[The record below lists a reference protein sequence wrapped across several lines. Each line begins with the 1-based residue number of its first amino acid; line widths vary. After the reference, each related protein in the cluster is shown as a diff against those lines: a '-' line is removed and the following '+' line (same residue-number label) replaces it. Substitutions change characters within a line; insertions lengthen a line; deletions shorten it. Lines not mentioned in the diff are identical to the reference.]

1 MIICK
6 VISKFDKNL
15 AKMKGKIPRNPQLNV
30 FRTPLVNVIN
40 MKHELVLLA
49 QKIDWEKVEKE
60 FSVYYPGLGRPAVP
74 IRKMVGSMLLKQ
86 MYNLGDETF
95 VARWIENPYWQYF
108 CGETYFQYDNPYDPS
123 DFVHFRKRIGEEGA
137 QKILKLSISLF
148 DSREVHEKEIL
159 IDTTVQEKNITFP
172 TDSKLH
178 KKIIEGCL
186 KIAEKE
192 KIKLRQ
198 RYTRIVKQLMI
209 DQRFREHPK
218 RMKKA
223 NAAARKL
230 KTIAGRLVRDIER
243 NLDEVDRLSSYDEQL
258 WLYLLVLGQKR
269 DDKNKLYS
277 FHAPEVKCI
286 SKGKEHKKYEFGNKS
301 CFAITKTTGIVV
313 GAMAFEENI
322 YDGHAIEPQ
331 LAQVEDLL
339 GRLPETALV
348 DRGCKGRKNIMG
360 VNIKIPGSGKGKTAY
375 QKRKERERF
384 RRRASIEPVI
394 GHIKQDHRMMRNYLK
409 GIEGDMINTLM
420 AGAAFNMMK
429 ILRRIRES
437 IIYVLNELFE
447 KLFWKY
453 HIQLKYYQT

>member
-1 MIICK
+1 
-6 VISKFDKNL
+6 
-15 AKMKGKIPRNPQLNV
+15 MKGKIPRNPQLNV

-40 MKHELVLLA
+40 MKHELVLLS

-60 FSVYYPGLGRPAVP
+60 FAVYYPGLGRPAVP

-95 VARWIENPYWQYF
+95 VSRWIENPYWQYF

-148 DSREVHEKEIL
+148 DSKEVHEKEIL

-218 RMKKA
+218 RKKKA
-223 NAAARKL
+223 YAAARKL
-230 KTIAGRLVRDIER
+230 KTIAGRLVRDVER

-258 WLYLLVLGQKR
+258 WLYLLVLDQKR

-301 CFAITKTTGIVV
+301 CFAITKTSGIVV

-348 DRGCKGRKNIMG
+348 DRGCKGHKSILG

-394 GHIKQDHRMMRNYLK
+394 GHIKQDHRMLRNYLK
-409 GIEGDMINTLM
+409 GVEGDMINTLM

-437 IIYVLNELFE
+437 IICILNEFFE
-447 KLFWKY
+447 KLFWNY
-453 HIQLKYYQT
+453 QLQLKY

>member
-1 MIICK
+1 
-6 VISKFDKNL
+6 
-15 AKMKGKIPRNPQLNV
+15 MKGKNIKNPQLNV
-30 FRTPLVNVIN
+30 FRTPLVSVIN
-40 MKHELVLLA
+40 MEHELVILA
-49 QKIDWEKVEKE
+49 QRIDWEQVEKD
-60 FSVYYPGLGRPAVP
+60 FSIYYPELGRPAVP

-108 CGETYFQYDNPYDPS
+108 CGEVFFQYDEPYDPS

-148 DSREVHEKEIL
+148 DCKEVHEKEIL

-178 KKIIEGCL
+178 KKIIEGCI
-186 KIAEKE
+186 KISEKE
-192 KIKLRQ
+192 NIKLRQ

-209 DQRFREHPK
+209 DQRFREHPRRK
-218 RMKKA
+218 KKA

-230 KTIAGRLVRDIER
+230 KTIAGRMVRDVER
-243 NLDEVDRLSSYDEQL
+243 KLDDMDRLSFYDEQL

-269 DDKNKLYS
+269 DDKNKIYS
-277 FHAPEVKCI
+277 FHSPEVKCI

-301 CFAITKTTGIVV
+301 CFAITKKSGIVV
-313 GAMAFEENI
+313 GALAFEENI

-348 DRGCKGRKNIMG
+348 DRGCKGRKSILG
-360 VNIKIPGSGKGKTAY
+360 VNIKIPCSGKGKTAY
-375 QKRKERERF
+375 QKRKEREQF
-384 RRRASIEPVI
+384 RRRASIEPII
-394 GHIKQDHRMMRNYLK
+394 GHLKQDHRMLRNYLK
-409 GIEGDMINTLM
+409 GVEGDMINTLL

-429 ILRRIRES
+429 MLRKIRES
-437 IIYVLNELFE
+437 IICVLNELIE
-447 KLFWKY
+447 RSVRNYLVL
-453 HIQLKYYQT
+453 INYY

>member
-1 MIICK
+1 
-6 VISKFDKNL
+6 
-15 AKMKGKIPRNPQLNV
+15 MKGKNIKNPQLNV
-30 FRTPLVNVIN
+30 FRVPLVSIIN
-40 MKHELVLLA
+40 MEHELILLA
-49 QKIDWEKVEKE
+49 QRIDWEKVEKD
-60 FSVYYPGLGRPAVP
+60 FSIYYPELGRPAVP

-108 CGETYFQYDNPYDPS
+108 CGEIYFQYDEPYDPS

-178 KKIIEGCL
+178 KKIIERCI
-186 KIAEKE
+186 KISEKE
-192 KIKLRQ
+192 NIKLRQ

-218 RMKKA
+218 RKKKA

-230 KTIAGRLVRDIER
+230 KTIAGRLVRDVER
-243 NLDEVDRLSSYDEQL
+243 KLDDIDRLSYYDEQL
-258 WLYLLVLGQKR
+258 WLYLLVLGQRR
-269 DDKNKLYS
+269 DDKNKIYS
-277 FHAPEVKCI
+277 FHSPEVKCI

-301 CFAITKTTGIVV
+301 SFAITKKSGIVV

-348 DRGCKGRKNIMG
+348 DRGCKGRRSILG
-360 VNIKIPGSGKGKTAY
+360 VNIRIPGSGKGKTAY
-375 QKRKERERF
+375 QKVRERERF
-384 RRRASIEPVI
+384 RRRASIEPII
-394 GHIKQDHRMMRNYLK
+394 GHLKQDHRLLRNYLK
-409 GIEGDMINTLM
+409 GTEGDMINTLL

-429 ILRRIRES
+429 MLRKIRKS
-437 IIYVLNELFE
+437 IIYVLNELIE
-447 KLFWKY
+447 KLVRN
-453 HIQLKYYQT
+453 YQVLVNYC